1 MRAQTHP
8 REVDLNGSARS
19 RCKGFMDLVNP
30 PDASRVLDGM
40 MAGVGNENRF
50 DLLVRVNRMRVD
62 EVLVLVLDT
71 LIRSG
76 ARWLGGFRAECL

>member
-19 RCKGFMDLVNP
+19 RRKGFMDLVNP
-30 PDASRVLDGM
+30 PDASRVLGEM

-50 DLLVRVNRMRVD
+50 GLLVRVNWMRVD
-62 EVLVLVLDT
+62 EVLMLDA
-71 LIRSG
+71 LIWSR
-76 ARWLGGFRAECL
+76 ARWLGRFWAECL